1 MEFKKFTKLV
11 NTYDK
16 KTLGEIRTLGFDNC
30 DWVVTEKLDGANF
43 SFWFNGDKFKVASR
57 NRFVDGGF
65 FNCQQVID
73 LYKDAVQATYYSLV
87 SKGEIV
93 GGDTL
98 TIVGE
103 LVGEGINGRVKYKT
117 PEGFTRGFYAFDLEV
132 NGEPKG
138 YLYTVSEVQGIPCAP
153 LFKVCSFE
161 EAISYNN
168 TFKSVLTPD
177 DVDVNHSEG
186 VALSPSKPLYFN
198 SGSRVYLKSKSEL
211 FKEKEVKQ
219 RKEEPLLSE
228 FDNERYNDI
237 LGYINNNRVLSV
249 LSKFGELGAK
259 DFGKVLG
266 LILEDVEEEYRDDN
280 DCCAYTGVE
289 NKALVVSK
297 LKKECSL
304 ELRKEFAN
312 KLTNNLE

>member
-16 KTLGEIRTLGFDNC
+16 KTLGEIRKLGFDNC

-228 FDNERYNDI
+228 FDNERCNDI

-249 LSKFGELGAK
+249 LSKFGELGEK

-312 KLTNNLE
+312 KLTNNLG

>member
-11 NTYDK
+11 NTYDE
-16 KTLGEIRTLGFDNC
+16 KTLGMIRTLGFDNC

-57 NRFVDGGF
+57 NQFVDGGF

-73 LYKDAVQATYYSLV
+73 LYKDAVQATYCNLI
-87 SKGEIV
+87 SKGEIAD
-93 GGDTL
+93 GDTL

-103 LVGEGINGRVKYKT
+103 LVGEGILGRVKYKT

-161 EAISYNN
+161 DAISYNN
-168 TFKSVLTPD
+168 TFKSALTPD

-198 SGSRVYLKSKSEL
+198 NGSRVYLKSKSEL
-211 FKEKEVKQ
+211 FKEKGVKQ

-228 FDNERYNDI
+228 FDNERCND
-237 LGYINNNRVLSV
+237 LLDYINNNRVLSV

-266 LILEDVEEEYRDDN
+266 LILEDVEDEYRNDK
-280 DCCAYTGVE
+280 DCCPYTGVE
-289 NKALVVSK
+289 NKTLVVSK

-304 ELRKEFAN
+304 ELRKEFAK